1 MAQFDVGCY
10 EYGAATAP
18 LPVDVAR
25 GFIRNAVETLKGN
38 TLLLV
43 SILAHE
49 IEEWKKAHR

>member
-10 EYGAATAP
+10 EYGTATAP

-25 GFIRNAVETLKGN
+25 GFIRQAVATLAGQ

-43 SILAHE
+43 SLLAYE